1 MLTYE
6 EILGQA
12 KCLSPE
18 EQIKLLEALQEIV
31 FGLELDEN
39 EEILP
44 EVEIAVEMAEI
55 EPAW

>member
-12 KCLSPE
+12 QCLSPE